1 MGQLA
6 GKVAIIT
13 GAGSG
18 FGTGMAE
25 AYVREGA
32 KVIVADINADAGE
45 RVAKSLGANAKAV
58 ATDVA
63 NGASVQAMVNACV
76 DSFGVPD
83 IVINNAGTTHRNQ
96 PMLQV
101 DEQTFDRVFN
111 VNVKSIYHMA
121 HAVVPVMRARGKGGL
136 IINVGSTAGIRPR
149 PGLCWYNSSKGAVNL
164 LSKAMAVELAPD
176 RIRVNALCP
185 VMGATALLE
194 DFMGVP
200 DTPENRARF
209 LSTIPLGRLC
219 EPKDMAAAAVFLA
232 TDAAEFL
239 TGLEMP
245 IDGGRTI

>member
-32 KVIVADINADAGE
+32 KVIVADINTEAGE
-45 RVAKSLGANAKAV
+45 RVAKSLGVNAKAV

-63 NGASVQAMVNACV
+63 NGASVQAMVQACV

-176 RIRVNALCP
+176 KIRVNALCP

-194 DFMGVP
+194 DFMGMP

-245 IDGGRTI
+245 IDGGRTV